1 MTLDRTDVTAS
12 GDSERSLILTSLDI
26 ISPIRGSGD
35 GTANEQELGQLRKQR
50 LNLSCRLSVEGAR
63 RVGSSRRH
71 RPLVAASTILLPPGR
86 LRKTAKGYLQMA
98 PNPADWFARPRQHR
112 NESLSEPLE
121 IHQNLGDLF
130 TGAHGAR
137 FLSPIAGEFI
147 GALELR
153 PFTGY
158 GLSASSTGESLYSIF
173 PIRRAILTS
182 AAQRG

>member
-12 GDSERSLILTSLDI
+12 GDSERSLILSSLDI

-98 PNPADWFARPRQHR
+98 PNPADWFARPLQHR
-112 NESLSEPLE
+112 NESNPWK
-121 IHQNLGDLF
+121 
-130 TGAHGAR
+130 
-137 FLSPIAGEFI
+137 
-147 GALELR
+147 
-153 PFTGY
+153 
-158 GLSASSTGESLYSIF
+158 ST
-173 PIRRAILTS
+173 RTS
-182 AAQRG
+182 AICLPGRMAPGSCRRSRANSSAPLNFDHLQDTVCRQAVPVNPCIQSSQSDERY